1 MHKPSSQQAQS
12 RQEQI
17 EGYQAS
23 ANANANANAN
33 YCPIRASCKLVSSK
47 NKQCVYSSGTRVYK
61 FRSDV

>member
-23 ANANANANAN
+23 ANANANAN